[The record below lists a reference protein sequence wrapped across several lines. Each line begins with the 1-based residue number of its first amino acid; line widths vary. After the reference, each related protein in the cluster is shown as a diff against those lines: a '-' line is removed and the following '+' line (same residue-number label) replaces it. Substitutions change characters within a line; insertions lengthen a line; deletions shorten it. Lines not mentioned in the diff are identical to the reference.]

1 MKNST
6 CPCCKKDTIS
16 TKDKYFAGIWRVI
29 HCCDCNS
36 RLCANPILM
45 AVAYAVYFWA
55 FAWFGYLAFY
65 HKDPSQLLY
74 LIPIWFFLDFLNIKL
89 MPLSIMKKK
98 RD

>member
-1 MKNST
+1 
-6 CPCCKKDTIS
+6 
-16 TKDKYFAGIWRVI
+16 
-29 HCCDCNS
+29 
-36 RLCANPILM
+36 M